1 MTKFIIITF
10 ALKALKEWQ
19 TGILVLSVAFGAFTI
34 NPSLKKLII
43 MALIKC
49 PECNREISDTAKTCP
64 HCGYKLNAEQVRH
77 RNKIISWTIVLLLL
91 LVLGIGLFIYI
102 SSERAKEK
110 QAQEAFY
117 EYLHESSM
125 PGSYQDA
132 RYAIVGT
139 HPNWELID
147 NSASA
152 SIIINFKLDEDE
164 KNGVPFKQSE
174 VYRNWSSYF
183 KSKN

>member
-1 MTKFIIITF
+1 
-10 ALKALKEWQ
+10 
-19 TGILVLSVAFGAFTI
+19 
-34 NPSLKKLII
+34 

-77 RNKIISWTIVLLLL
+77 RNKIIFRTIVSLSL
-91 LVLGIGLFIYI
+91 LVVGIGSFIYT

-110 QAQEAFY
+110 QAQEAFNKF
-117 EYLHESSM
+117 LQDSNM
-125 PGSYQDA
+125 PQSYQDA

-147 NSASA
+147 NSSSA
-152 SIIINFKLDEDE
+152 SIFINFKLDEDE

-174 VYRNWSSYF
+174 VYRNWNNYF
-183 KSKN
+183 RCKN

>member
-1 MTKFIIITF
+1 
-10 ALKALKEWQ
+10 
-19 TGILVLSVAFGAFTI
+19 
-34 NPSLKKLII
+34 
-43 MALIKC
+43 MALIEC
-49 PECNREISDTAKTCP
+49 PECKKQVSDTAKTCP

-77 RNKIISWTIVLLLL
+77 RNKIISWTFVSLLL

-132 RYAIVGT
+132 RHAIVGT

-152 SIIINFKLDEDE
+152 SIFINFKLNEDE
-164 KNGVPFKQSE
+164 KMVCLLRIPKFIEIGTDILRVKISNIEAMESE
-174 VYRNWSSYF
+174 LSRIAMCL
-183 KSKN
+183 K